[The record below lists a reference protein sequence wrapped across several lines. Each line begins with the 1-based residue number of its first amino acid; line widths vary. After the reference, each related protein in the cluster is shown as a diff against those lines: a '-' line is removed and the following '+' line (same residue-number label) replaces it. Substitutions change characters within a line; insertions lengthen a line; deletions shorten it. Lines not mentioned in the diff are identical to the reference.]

1 MSSRRLLALPLLV
14 ALAAASPADA
24 RGLVVS
30 PTQLGLVGKP
40 GSSVAGTIVVG
51 SSRAESNQVRV
62 TLLDYSRD
70 EDGRVVERALGG
82 EPRSCKNWLEADRT
96 EFTSPE
102 TGRVEMRITARI
114 PANASGSYWAL
125 AALESLPPKPKL
137 GMGMA
142 IQMVPRVVVPIVVTV
157 SGTERRLVKIGG
169 VSAKKVDGGVD
180 AVCEIENTGNTAVL
194 VSGAFTLERATGS
207 GPAEEVAEA
216 PVTAV
221 TSLPG
226 LKLRIKKT
234 LAFPLPNSAYTV
246 RAILRYGPDPADV
259 TESAATIEGEAP
271 PPAGDRLA
279 PPAPTHSPGGGS

>member
-1 MSSRRLLALPLLV
+1 
-14 ALAAASPADA
+14 
-24 RGLVVS
+24 
-30 PTQLGLVGKP
+30 
-40 GSSVAGTIVVG
+40 
-51 SSRAESNQVRV
+51 
-62 TLLDYSRD
+62 
-70 EDGRVVERALGG
+70 
-82 EPRSCKNWLEADRT
+82 
-96 EFTSPE
+96 
-102 TGRVEMRITARI
+102 
-114 PANASGSYWAL
+114 
-125 AALESLPPKPKL
+125 PKPKL

-169 VSAKKVDGGVD
+169 VRATKSGDGVD

-226 LKLRIKKT
+226 LKLRIRKS
-234 LAFPLPNSAYTV
+234 LAFPMPGAAYTV

-259 TESAATIEGEAP
+259 TESVSTIEGEAP
-271 PPAGDRLA
+271 PAAGGRLA
-279 PPAPTHSPGGGS
+279 PPAPTHPPGGGS

>member
-1 MSSRRLLALPLLV
+1 
-14 ALAAASPADA
+14 
-24 RGLVVS
+24 
-30 PTQLGLVGKP
+30 
-40 GSSVAGTIVVG
+40 VAGTIVVG

-62 TLLDYSRD
+62 TLLDFSRD
-70 EDGRVVERALGG
+70 EDGRVVERPLGG
-82 EPRSCKNWLEADRT
+82 EPRSGRTWLEADRT

-102 TGRVEMRITARI
+102 TGRVEVRITARI
-114 PANASGSYWAL
+114 PADAKGSYWAL

-157 SGTERRLVKIGG
+157 AGTERRLVKIGG
-169 VSAKKVDGGVD
+169 VTATKGEGGVD

-194 VSGAFTLERATGS
+194 VSGAFTLERGAGS

-226 LKLRIKKT
+226 LKLRIRKT
-234 LAFPLPNSAYTV
+234 LPVPVPNASYAV

-259 TESAATIEGEAP
+259 TESATTIEGDAP
-271 PPAGDRLA
+271 PAAGDRLA
-279 PPAPTHSPGGGS
+279 PPAPTRSPGSVP

>member
-1 MSSRRLLALPLLV
+1 MNSRRLLALPLLV
-14 ALAAASPADA
+14 VLTAASRADA

-62 TLLDYSRD
+62 TLLDFSRD

-82 EPRSCKNWLEADRT
+82 EPRSCRSWLEADRT

-142 IQMVPRVVVPIVVTV
+142 IQMVPRVVVPIIVTV

-169 VSAKKVDGGVD
+169 VSATKVEGGVD
-180 AVCEIENTGNTAVL
+180 TVCEIENTGNTAVL
-194 VSGAFTLERATGS
+194 VSGAFTLERASGS

-259 TESAATIEGEAP
+259 TESAATIDGEVP

-279 PPAPTHSPGGGS
+279 PPAPTHPPGGGS